1 MSKLT
6 KPIKVF
12 LDDEAESFFETISE
26 RTKNKFLTIF
36 DKTET
41 GLRGDWFEPLKE
53 TDGLW
58 EFRLRY
64 NKNFYRM
71 LAFWDRKGEIETLIV
86 ATHGFL
92 KKTNKTPISEIK
104 KAESIKDK
112 YFKKKLNK

>member
-1 MSKLT
+1 
-6 KPIKVF
+6 
-12 LDDEAESFFETISE
+12 
-26 RTKNKFLTIF
+26 
-36 DKTET
+36 
-41 GLRGDWFEPLKE
+41 
-53 TDGLW
+53 
-58 EFRLRY
+58 
-64 NKNFYRM
+64 M